1 MGTKKDTSKRETKR
15 KEEDKSRGM
24 IVVPYVKGTSDRIAR
39 VMKQYKI
46 ATAMKPHCTI
56 RSQLVHPKDK
66 REATSKT
73 DIVYN
78 IPCNNCDLSYIGESG
93 RKLQTRIDEHKDEAE
108 ELSKQIMTRSARHS
122 SISTVWKSAT
132 TDHVDRI

>member
-1 MGTKKDTSKRETKR
+1 
-15 KEEDKSRGM
+15 M

-66 REATSKT
+66 RETTSKT
-73 DIVYN
+73 DVVYN
-78 IPCNNCDLSYIGESG
+78 IPCNNCDLSYIGESD
-93 RKLQTRIDEHKDEAE
+93 RKLQTA
-108 ELSKQIMTRSARHS
+108 LTNTRMKRKKLAN
-122 SISTVWKSAT
+122 KS
-132 TDHVDRI
+132 